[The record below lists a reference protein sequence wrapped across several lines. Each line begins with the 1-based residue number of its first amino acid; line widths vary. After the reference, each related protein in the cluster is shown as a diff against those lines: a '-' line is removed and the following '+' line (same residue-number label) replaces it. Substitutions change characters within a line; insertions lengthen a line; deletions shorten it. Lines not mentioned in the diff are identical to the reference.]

1 MHEGSPLNG
10 SSAKLSEE
18 TDRFVLQLCLRD
30 SSNKNVFFHQRN
42 MGHAEMKNTI
52 MVVAH
57 VKEEMKVGVLSE
69 VILAGGALVMSVV
82 DVSVSLH
89 TSRRMMETW

>member
-1 MHEGSPLNG
+1 
-10 SSAKLSEE
+10 
-18 TDRFVLQLCLRD
+18 
-30 SSNKNVFFHQRN
+30 
-42 MGHAEMKNTI
+42 MKNTI